1 MWRDINF
8 ELGGFCEIL
17 KWAFLFVAFKLLL
30 CSDFFLCFRFYC
42 IRMCVIIVSFIFF
55 FEVHFVSVN
64 CFYLKNLF
72 FDQEITGVVNL
83 LDPEGR
89 RHISFE
95 DFCKGV
101 AQINEVQHQGKWFHD
116 FLLSSDS
123 LLLPT
128 SYAARIIIRQMYIAH
143 FYRVDLMQFPRI
155 RTSKYR
161 F

>member
-1 MWRDINF
+1 MQWF
-8 ELGGFCEIL
+8 FFMFS
-17 KWAFLFVAFKLLL
+17 FLLHKDVCNNCFLYFLLWGALCKCKLLL
-30 CSDFFLCFRFYC
+30 FEK
-42 IRMCVIIVSFIFF
+42 FI
-55 FEVHFVSVN
+55 
-64 CFYLKNLF
+64 